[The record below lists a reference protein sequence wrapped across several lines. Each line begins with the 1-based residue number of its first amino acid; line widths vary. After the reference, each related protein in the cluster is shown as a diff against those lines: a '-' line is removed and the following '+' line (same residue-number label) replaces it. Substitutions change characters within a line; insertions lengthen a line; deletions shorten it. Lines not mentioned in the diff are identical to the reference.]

1 MCDDDISGATYLL
14 PLPAAELLL
23 LVVQWGGSV
32 SCESPGVGVRVCPM
46 ARRVRGPPCPMWVG
60 RGTGTVV
67 QMAAGGCLS
76 SPPLDA
82 AVTPSSGEAPHY
94 CCLATHTC
102 MVNRCDQR
110 WRQQL

>member
-1 MCDDDISGATYLL
+1 
-14 PLPAAELLL
+14 
-23 LVVQWGGSV
+23 
-32 SCESPGVGVRVCPM
+32 
-46 ARRVRGPPCPMWVG
+46 MWAG

-76 SPPLDA
+76 SPLLDA

-102 MVNRCDQR
+102 MVNQCDQR
-110 WRQQL
+110 STLEINSCRLAGPSTFNSWLFSETILNNTQFPVQ